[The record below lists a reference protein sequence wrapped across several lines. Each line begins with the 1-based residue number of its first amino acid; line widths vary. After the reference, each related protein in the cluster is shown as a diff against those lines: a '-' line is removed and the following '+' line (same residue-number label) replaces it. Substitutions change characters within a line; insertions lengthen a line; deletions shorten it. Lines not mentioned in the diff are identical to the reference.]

1 MDKIRVIKRSL
12 RCFNIGWFALFP
24 FIGIVP
30 ALMAIMLSRKLK
42 TEVGREWN
50 PARKYVLWGYFM
62 GWIGLGLTLVLAG
75 VITFLVGRHILEQ
88 P

>member
-1 MDKIRVIKRSL
+1 
-12 RCFNIGWFALFP
+12 LFP

-42 TEVGREWN
+42 AQVGSAWN
-50 PARKYVLWGYFM
+50 PARKYLLWGYLM
-62 GWIGLGLTLVLAG
+62 GWIGLGLTLVLAA
-75 VITFLVGRHILEQ
+75 VIILLIGRHILEQ